1 MTKYLL
7 DQLMSDSTEG
17 AVMRRL
23 CVIWNDFLTHSSFWD
38 QIKSYKYKNDARLLV
53 ESDFRRC
60 AAIADEWPDARTMM
74 NRIDAWLVEHPRY
87 NVTND
92 NTSAVDALRVILN
105 EQNRL
110 ESEPVVDEIPVEE

>member
-7 DQLMSDSTEG
+7 DQLMSDSTDG

-23 CVIWNDFLTHSSFWD
+23 CVIWNDFLTHSSFWN
-38 QIKSYKYKNDARLLV
+38 QCGNYRYKNDARLLV

-74 NRIDAWLVEHPRY
+74 NRIDAWLVEHPKY
-87 NVTND
+87 AVVAD
-92 NTSAVDALRVILN
+92 NACAASALRTLLHG
-105 EQNRL
+105 EYYQNPHPGKTPTL
-110 ESEPVVDEIPVEE
+110 S